1 MLIIANTLEFNGGT
15 TFVLRFCRESFRRG
29 KRLGVLVLMDNP
41 EKRLLQEIERY
52 ADVYFLS
59 SYVGGRLRSLSKGPL
74 IGFMPFN
81 RSALSDIFHRYGD
94 TVHVMG
100 VFGLLFVSRLV
111 KRFGRAIKTSVGIYH
126 QNEFMF
132 SGVNYYFAKEAQRI
146 FGLLGPQG
154 IVFFNELNARSYA
167 RFFGVDYS
175 RSVVVPIGIELPSL
189 ERDFLGSKNSRRIVS
204 IGNLLEFKRYNW
216 HVINCMPELLSIDP
230 RFRYEIYG
238 EGPYEQ
244 DLRELAAELGV
255 SEAVE
260 FKGRIPY
267 SQFSS
272 VMDGAFVF
280 VGSGTAIIEAA
291 ALGVPALI
299 GIEST
304 RDPITYGFLC
314 DVEGLSYNELEQGIP
329 LVGIS
334 EKIQEIS
341 VNEVTWQEVAIAC
354 QGKAETF
361 SISRTLSGFEGGKA
375 LFPLVDAQVLKGYSV
390 ACALVS
396 LVCCAVMHKLGVNKV
411 FANRRNQGSIC

>member
-41 EKRLLQEIERY
+41 EKRLLQEIEQY

-59 SYVGGRLRSLSKGPL
+59 SYVGGLYRSLSKGPL
-74 IGFMPFN
+74 VGFMPLN
-81 RSALSDIFHRYGD
+81 VSALSDVFQKHGD
-94 TVHVMG
+94 SVHVMG
-100 VFGLLFVSRLV
+100 VFGLLFVCRLV
-111 KRFGRAIKTSVGIYH
+111 KRFGREIRTSVGIYH

-132 SGVNYYFAKEAQRI
+132 SGVDHYFAKEAQRV
-146 FGLLGPQG
+146 FGSLSPQG
-154 IVFFNELNARSYA
+154 AVFFNELNAISYS
-167 RFFGVDYS
+167 RFFGVDCS
-175 RSVVVPIGIELPSL
+175 RSALVPIGIDLPPPEINSQ
-189 ERDFLGSKNSRRIVS
+189 GSKSSRRIVS
-204 IGNLLEFKRYNW
+204 IGNLLDFKSYNW
-216 HVINCMPELLSIDP
+216 HVINCMPELLSMDP
-230 RFRYEIYG
+230 RFRYEVYG

-244 DLRELAAELGV
+244 DLRTLAVELGV

-304 RDPITYGFLC
+304 KQPITYGFLC
-314 DVEGLSYNELEQGIP
+314 DVAGLSYNEFDQSKPVFTMLEKIRGILGESSAWERVSSGCKSKAKEFSIQRTLDGFERQSDFFP
-329 LVGIS
+329 KLNPQLVGS
-334 EKIQEIS
+334 YSSGFALLS
-341 VNEVTWQEVAIAC
+341 VLSCSVKHKM
-354 QGKAETF
+354 G
-361 SISRTLSGFEGGKA
+361 SRT
-375 LFPLVDAQVLKGYSV
+375 
-390 ACALVS
+390 
-396 LVCCAVMHKLGVNKV
+396 
-411 FANRRNQGSIC
+411 FANRRNQGTIS